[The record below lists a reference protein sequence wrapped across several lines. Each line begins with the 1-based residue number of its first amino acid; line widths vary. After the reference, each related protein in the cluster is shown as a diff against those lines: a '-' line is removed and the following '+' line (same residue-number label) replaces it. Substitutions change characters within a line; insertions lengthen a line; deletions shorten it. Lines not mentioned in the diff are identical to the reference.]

1 MVFRCIYNSWESTV
15 FPHFRKRNQN
25 PSGGRSPRGHRWWG
39 VQAGP
44 MFAFLMA
51 VICVAS
57 YMVYMGWITA
67 PIFLLSFS
75 FPHTH
80 FWALVFHYQK
90 TKPNSN
96 RGPLWVQIFLSDIYA
111 VWLIFSICDKY
122 SKYILFVF
130 FKEPLLAFIF
140 ITFIIFLFSDS
151 LVSAFEFAN
160 SFFLLSR
167 LICCSLISM
176 VILKLRIF
184 LFITVYLC
192 LPTLP

>member
-1 MVFRCIYNSWESTV
+1 MGFKCFGNVLFFRLVVVSQVCLTLLFVPFGMSE
-15 FPHFRKRNQN
+15 
-25 PSGGRSPRGHRWWG
+25 
-39 VQAGP
+39 
-44 MFAFLMA
+44 
-51 VICVAS
+51 
-57 YMVYMGWITA
+57 
-67 PIFLLSFS
+67 IFNNKLIF
-75 FPHTH
+75 
-80 FWALVFHYQK
+80 
-90 TKPNSN
+90 N
-96 RGPLWVQIFLSDIYA
+96 FLSKSPIHFPLLA
-111 VWLIFSICDKY
+111 NSLSLF
-122 SKYILFVF
+122 LFVF